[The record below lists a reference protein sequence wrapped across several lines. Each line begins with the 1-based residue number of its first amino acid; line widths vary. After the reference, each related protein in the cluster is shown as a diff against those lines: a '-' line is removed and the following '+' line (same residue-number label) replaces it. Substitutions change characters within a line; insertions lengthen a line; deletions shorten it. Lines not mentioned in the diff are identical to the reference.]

1 MPHFATASRA
11 VRGLLR
17 RGLRPRTPRSR
28 CAGPRMPHFA
38 TASRAVRG
46 LLRRGC
52 APETPRGPPAIPQP
66 PPRPM
71 LRARHAR
78 RPRCANRPAKMRRER
93 NAVQR
98 AVVLVLAIFA
108 VGTVGYRLIE
118 GASWWD
124 AFFMTIIT
132 VTTVGFSEEIPLSE
146 IGKLFTAFLLLAGF
160 GLILFL
166 VTETSRSVLE
176 GELRRFL
183 GRVRRSRMIDRM
195 SGHEIDSTNSAAD
208 GSHEET

>member
-1 MPHFATASRA
+1 
-11 VRGLLR
+11 
-17 RGLRPRTPRSR
+17 
-28 CAGPRMPHFA
+28 
-38 TASRAVRG
+38 
-46 LLRRGC
+46 
-52 APETPRGPPAIPQP
+52 
-66 PPRPM
+66 
-71 LRARHAR
+71 
-78 RPRCANRPAKMRRER
+78 MRRER

-146 IGKLFTAFLLLAGF
+146 IGELFTAFLLLAGF